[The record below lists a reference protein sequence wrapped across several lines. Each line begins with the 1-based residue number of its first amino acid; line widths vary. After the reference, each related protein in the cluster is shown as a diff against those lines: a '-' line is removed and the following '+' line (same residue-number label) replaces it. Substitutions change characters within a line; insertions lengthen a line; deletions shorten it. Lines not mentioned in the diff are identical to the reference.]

1 MHALRRHQVATF
13 TKEFTR
19 EFKIVIAETTVSVIM
34 QNQVAS
40 DANEPMQEKLFMKK
54 DIQRT
59 RQWNLPWLNMVKK
72 KSTYSAVGHV
82 SRSKVD
88 ITSFQNT
95 TIIT

>member
-1 MHALRRHQVATF
+1 MHASRRHQVAKF

-59 RQWNLPWLNMVKK
+59 RQWNLPWLNTVKK
-72 KSTYSAVGHV
+72 KVNIFSCWTC
-82 SRSKVD
+82 
-88 ITSFQNT
+88 QEE
-95 TIIT
+95 